1 MISPCHC
8 LLLVGPFRWMWACD
22 YWRKEIHTYIHV
34 IMFFSRGKRKHSG
47 YKAREQMVPIC
58 LAREFRGG
66 GQNGT
71 QLLDAPSVRLRF
83 ISLIIKILLDLFVP
97 LEFVPTSAERITKIE
112 NEVHMHAWDE
122 VGGVLLMTIADRS
135 WRHCQ

>member
-1 MISPCHC
+1 MCSCSFQGEKESI
-8 LLLVGPFRWMWACD
+8 VGTR
-22 YWRKEIHTYIHV
+22 
-34 IMFFSRGKRKHSG
+34 
-47 YKAREQMVPIC
+47 RESKWVPIC

-71 QLLDAPSVRLRF
+71 QLLDAPSARLRF

-135 WRHCQ
+135 WWYCQ